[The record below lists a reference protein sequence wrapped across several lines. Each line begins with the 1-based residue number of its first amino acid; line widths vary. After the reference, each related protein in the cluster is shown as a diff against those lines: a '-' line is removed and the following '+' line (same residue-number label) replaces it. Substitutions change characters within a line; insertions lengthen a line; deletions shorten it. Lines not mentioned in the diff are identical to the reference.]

1 MAKKKPSRTSRTR
14 TRAKDLGTPAGGA
27 SKVKGGLLASTRPL
41 LASPQLTEGN
51 TQPPRDLRHK

>member
-14 TRAKDLGTPAGGA
+14 GRAKDLATPAGRA

-41 LASPQLTEGN
+41 LASPQLGEGN
-51 TQPPRDLRHK
+51 GQPPDSVRK